1 MFPERTK
8 QTIDDYVERGYQ
20 PGGFVTA
27 VLENN
32 LVDAVSRA
40 DRENLEHL
48 KEICQYVYWNIPAD
62 CWGSKAKVKDWLKNK
77 REKVS

>member
-1 MFPERTK
+1 MIPERTK
-8 QTIDDYVERGYQ
+8 QTIDDYVEHGYN
-20 PGGFVTA
+20 PGGFVSA

-48 KEICQYVYWNIPAD
+48 SEICDYVYWKIPAD
-62 CWGSKAKVKDWLKNK
+62 CWGSTAKVKDWRKK
-77 REKVS
+77 KQMSR